1 MANEIIKGSDLMV
14 FQGGKS
20 LAYATNCSLKL
31 GSTTASISSKDH
43 GK

>member
-1 MANEIIKGSDLMV
+1 MTEIIKGSDLMV

-20 LAYATNCSLKL
+20 LAFATSCSVTL
-31 GSTTASISSKDH
+31 GTTTASISSKDH